1 MENMVNSDFNLMENS
16 RANFVWDIHL
26 MFNVGN
32 HSVSGDKVH
41 FVTSDKAIIRTAI
54 KENAKY
60 SIMTFDEYI
69 EYLK

>member
-1 MENMVNSDFNLMENS
+1 
-16 RANFVWDIHL
+16 

-32 HSVSGDKVH
+32 HSSNNSKMY

-60 SIMTFDEYI
+60 SILTYE
-69 EYLK
+69 EYLEYLS